1 MLIVPQHVKQWLHL
15 EERIVPVRA
24 EWLLKALWETAG
36 ELETA
41 LTNVRVDATVEHPV
55 SGEYSVVELA
65 GRVRDYEL
73 VTGAHLERLAF
84 FGASTLPRHDL
95 EWLEPDRDYE
105 SMGVD
110 QLAFDFVR
118 LRRRTCGLLWD
129 LSPSEWARRAAH
141 PFLGEVS
148 VERLAVSL
156 HEHDIDA
163 LWRVSVVTKALLTSR

>member
-1 MLIVPQHVKQWLHL
+1 M
-15 EERIVPVRA
+15 PVRA

-41 LTNVRVDATVEHPV
+41 LTNVRADAVADHPV
-55 SGEYSVVELA
+55 SGECSLVELA
-65 GRVRDYEL
+65 GRVRDQEI
-73 VTGAHLERLAF
+73 VIGAHLERLAF

-95 EWLEPDRDYE
+95 EWLEPTRDYE
-105 SMGVD
+105 SIGVD

-129 LSPSEWARRAAH
+129 LSPSEWERRATH
-141 PFLGEVS
+141 PFMGEVS

-156 HEHDIDA
+156 HEHDIDTM
-163 LWRVSVVTKALLTSR
+163 WRVSLVTKALMAAR